1 MVKQKLSATI
11 VFLFS
16 IANLYGQATV
26 HGKILNSR
34 TKEVI
39 QYANIGIVGAN
50 VGTISNPDG
59 SFSLSIPGK
68 MLSDTLVFSSIGYE
82 KRSIPLTQI
91 FGDQS
96 LIIYLSEKVM
106 ELSPVIISNRKVK
119 SGTFQLGNP
128 DFKGGVLETDTLYAG
143 RSISLLIDD
152 KSAGDN
158 KGLTFPAYIENA
170 RLRIFKNNLKS
181 CKFRIRINS
190 VNKATGQPADDLL
203 NESIVVE
210 STMRKGW
217 MVFDLSKLDIE
228 ISESF
233 FLTFEQI
240 LDVTDRSLIAD
251 DYAKFMREHPDRLQ
265 IDTVEIDGKKE
276 AREIMKRGGI
286 DLAGTFIGIATS
298 KTARE
303 RYTCYVRETSFGE
316 WKKVYGIVAATV
328 TCSK

>member
-1 MVKQKLSATI
+1 
-11 VFLFS
+11 
-16 IANLYGQATV
+16 
-26 HGKILNSR
+26 
-34 TKEVI
+34 
-39 QYANIGIVGAN
+39 
-50 VGTISNPDG
+50 
-59 SFSLSIPGK
+59 
-68 MLSDTLVFSSIGYE
+68 
-82 KRSIPLTQI
+82 
-91 FGDQS
+91 
-96 LIIYLSEKVM
+96 
-106 ELSPVIISNRKVK
+106 
-119 SGTFQLGNP
+119 LGNP

-152 KSAGDN
+152 RSAGDN

-265 IDTVEIDGKKE
+265 IDTVEVDGKKE
-276 AREIMKRGGI
+276 AREIIKRGGI
-286 DLAGTFIGIATS
+286 DLAGNIYWNSNIKNS
-298 KTARE
+298 KRTLYLLCKRNKFWRVE
-303 RYTCYVRETSFGE
+303 KSIWYCCRYRNL
-316 WKKVYGIVAATV
+316 
-328 TCSK
+328 